1 MYSENGNNMVMPVT
15 PYGGGYGNDGMFGG
29 MGGWWII
36 VLLAVL
42 GWGNGFGGGFGGN
55 NGGGFLGADVQR
67 GFDQSSVMNGINGV
81 QNSLTTGFGNVQTS
95 LCNGFAG
102 VNQTV
107 ANGFAQ
113 AEISA
118 NARQMANMQQGFDMQ
133 SAFQNCCCE
142 NRLATA
148 GVQTAIAQEA
158 AMTRANCDA
167 NNQKILD
174 KLCQLELDGVKQNY
188 EGQLRALQGQLAAE
202 QNANQ
207 ALRFAASQG
216 AQTAAILAN
225 NEAQTNALEQYLAPV
240 PRPAYVVQNPNCCA
254 NGFGFGG
261 CGGYAA

>member
-1 MYSENGNNMVMPVT
+1 MNENGNQMVMPVA
-15 PYGGGYGNDGMFGG
+15 PYYGGGNDGMFGG
-29 MGGWWII
+29 NGALWII

-55 NGGGFLGADVQR
+55 GGGFFNADVQR
-67 GFDQSSVMNGINGV
+67 GFDQSAVTSSLNGI
-81 QNSLTTGFGNVQTS
+81 QTS

-102 VNQTV
+102 VNQNL

-118 NARQMANMQQGFDMQ
+118 NARQMADMNNYFAMQ
-133 SAFQNCCCE
+133 SSFQNCCCE

-148 GVQTAIAQEA
+148 GLQTTIAQEA
-158 AMTRANCDA
+158 AATRANCDN

-188 EGQLRALQGQLAAE
+188 EGQLRALQNQLVAE

-216 AQTAAILAN
+216 AQTAQILAN
-225 NEAQTNALEQYLAPV
+225 NDAQTSALEQYLAPT

-254 NGFGFGG
+254 QNFG
-261 CGGYAA
+261 CNGYAG